1 MTRRAL
7 DYEPLT
13 PPLWKRV
20 FRRRVSFWK
29 RLWKL
34 LRVGGEKEEV
44 RPNKQRCGE
53 VHARRSAAFLKAA
66 FRIVVVDNLGHLLS
80 FLDAAEAMVFWA
92 SIFPRLAVGG
102 GGVALSIARSVEL
115 SL

>member
-1 MTRRAL
+1 M
-7 DYEPLT
+7 
-13 PPLWKRV
+13 
-20 FRRRVSFWK
+20 
-29 RLWKL
+29 
-34 LRVGGEKEEV
+34 
-44 RPNKQRCGE
+44 
-53 VHARRSAAFLKAA
+53 KAA

-92 SIFPRLAVGG
+92 EIFPRLAVGG